1 MIFQA
6 QRNGTSLNYP
16 GFFVI
21 KGIMTKGFGKKTL
34 FSAFICLCL
43 AAAACADLS
52 KSIDSIIGRKSLKKA
67 KFGIKVIDAASGKTV
82 YAHKADKPLIPASN
96 MKIVI
101 SAAALNYLGPDY
113 EFTTKIGMLD
123 KTLVVIG
130 GGDPLLGDGVTDKK
144 YKRDQDWIF
153 ADIITALKE
162 KKVTS
167 IKDIVVD
174 STFFDDN
181 RVHKNWPKEQL
192 NLLHACEVSGLNY
205 NVNCIKILTKNTGKT
220 VTVTIQPETDYLKI
234 INKVKP
240 ISKGNSAVGSYRHKE
255 PNKITVHGK
264 CRKSAGFNV
273 AIERP
278 AAFFGFLLAEK
289 LNAAGINVEGQL
301 TEKYIKKDKK
311 IKILRVYSTKIA
323 DVLVRCNKDS
333 LGLAA
338 ESLLKTISAENTTGR
353 INGEW
358 RHGLNLVSRYLRS
371 LGIDSGQ
378 FDLDDA
384 RGLSRKNMLS
394 PNAITQV
401 LLDVYKSKNWQVYK
415 NSLAVGGID
424 GTMHKYFKET
434 KYKGRI
440 FAKTGYIRNTKALSG
455 VCTTAKGDFIFS
467 ILTSG
472 TNGRTRTAINDI
484 AKAIID
490 NVQ

>member
-1 MIFQA
+1 MIT
-6 QRNGTSLNYP
+6 RYCKKI
-16 GFFVI
+16 FFYTFLV
-21 KGIMTKGFGKKTL
+21 
-34 FSAFICLCL
+34 LCL
-43 AAAACADLS
+43 SLPARAGLTG
-52 KSIDSIIGRKSLKKA
+52 KIDSIIRRKSLKKA
-67 KFGIKVIDAASGKTV
+67 KFGVKVIDAATGKTV
-82 YAHKADKPLIPASN
+82 YSHKADKPLTPASN

-113 EFTTKIGMLD
+113 EFTTKIGLLD

-130 GGDPLLGDGVTDKK
+130 GGDPLFGDDVTDKK
-144 YKRDQDWIF
+144 YKRQQDWIF

-192 NLLHACEVSGLNY
+192 NLLYACEVSGLNY
-205 NVNCIKILTKNTGKT
+205 NVNCIKVLTKNTGKSVT
-220 VTVTIQPETDYLKI
+220 VTVQPETDYLKI
-234 INKVKP
+234 TNKVKAV
-240 ISKGNSAVGSYRHKE
+240 SKGNSAVGSYRHKE

-301 TEKYIKKDKK
+301 SEKYIKKDKK
-311 IKILRVYSTKIA
+311 IKILRTYSTKIS

-358 RHGLNLVSRYLRS
+358 RHGRNLVSRYLRS
-371 LGIDSGQ
+371 LGVGKGE
-378 FDLDDA
+378 FNLDDG
-384 RGLSRKNMLS
+384 RGLSRKNKLS
-394 PNAITQV
+394 PNAIAQV

-415 NSLAVGGID
+415 NSLAVGGVD
-424 GTMHKYFKET
+424 GTMRKYFKGA
-434 KYKGRI
+434 KYKGKI
-440 FAKTGYIRNTKALSG
+440 FAKTGYIRNSKALSG

-472 TNGRTRTAINDI
+472 TNGQTRTAINDI

-490 NVQ
+490 NAQ